1 MLLSMSIVMLFCVKL
16 DKQSFVRNV
25 SAKLAF
31 LSLPQ
36 HFYQRSSSPCL
47 SFMEAT
53 LLLRFSV
60 HYVNVTKTH
69 TEGLLKLSWDL
80 LKIDLL
86 LVVFNFLCSVIR
98 WATVHTGTPIVK
110 QCILLWGRQKEDRN
124 ELVRCSGTFH
134 LKKRGMNKVYML
146 FSLTGW

>member
-1 MLLSMSIVMLFCVKL
+1 MLLSMSIALLFCVKL

-86 LVVFNFLCSVIR
+86 LVVFNFRCSLECSYRNPHCKVVPSNVR
-98 WATVHTGTPIVK
+98 KTGTSWYGVVEHFI
-110 QCILLWGRQKEDRN
+110 W
-124 ELVRCSGTFH
+124 
-134 LKKRGMNKVYML
+134 KKGEWIKCML
-146 FSLTGW
+146 FSLTEWCDKVSS